1 MSDTHAINQEEPED
15 ECLKMQSQT
24 VAEFYPEHYA
34 ATGGR
39 ASPRLPHEMDEE
51 ALLATA
57 IARFRP
63 LNQPLPPGF
72 DIDSLP
78 VYRAPVSHHEIE
90 DADVET
96 TEHATRLLSDA
107 GPSSPAAEDQ
117 PVPPTQTAVAAISPR
132 ADQPTPQ
139 RLSCEWHGCGRNFE
153 GADAPAR
160 LVSHINHD
168 HIGLPVPRVRFN
180 TPRCRWGNCNYHHQ
194 TRRFMV
200 AHCMTHVPEY
210 KIFFCSVCGRG
221 FQQKAHVVR
230 HEGTHVGEE

>member
-1 MSDTHAINQEEPED
+1 MSDTHGTNREEPGD
-15 ECLKMQSQT
+15 GPPKMQSQA

-72 DIDSLP
+72 DIESLP
-78 VYRAPVSHHEIE
+78 VYRAPVSFQDFESAGAE
-90 DADVET
+90 S
-96 TEHATRLLSDA
+96 TEHAKTPMSDA
-107 GPSSPAAEDQ
+107 GPSYPALEDHT
-117 PVPPTQTAVAAISPR
+117 VAPTQTAVAVASPGT
-132 ADQPTPQ
+132 AQPTPQ
-139 RLSCEWHGCGRNFE
+139 RLSCEWQGCSRNFE

-168 HIGLPVPRVRFN
+168 HIGLPVPRVKFN
-180 TPRCRWGNCNYHHQ
+180 NPRCRWGNCTYNHQ
-194 TRRFMV
+194 TRRFLV
-200 AHCMTHVPEY
+200 AHCMTHVPQY

-230 HEGTHVGEE
+230 HEGTHVEEE